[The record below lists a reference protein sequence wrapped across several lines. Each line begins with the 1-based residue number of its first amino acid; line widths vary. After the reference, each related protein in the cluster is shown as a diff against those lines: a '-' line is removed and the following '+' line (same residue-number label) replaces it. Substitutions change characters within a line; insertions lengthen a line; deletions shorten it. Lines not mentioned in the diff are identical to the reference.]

1 MEGTNFEDSNPTQ
14 VDLSNNETFAV
25 CEEHASHENSS
36 EGTSIGENQIE
47 NMFSKQMYLSNFDF
61 KKRMQMMKNVGCS
74 QYFHRKGRRF
84 GKEIGKEI

>member
-47 NMFSKQMYLSNFDF
+47 NMFSK
-61 KKRMQMMKNVGCS
+61 
-74 QYFHRKGRRF
+74 
-84 GKEIGKEI
+84 